1 MKRKGKWIWIGLGAM
16 AILLRWGLGNAP
28 QFIENYFSRG
38 LFVFIRKILD
48 AIRFIPIPLVYLLIL
63 FLAFALGRGI
73 YKLFKRDH
81 PLKRRFADALL
92 SLGASIGAII
102 FFFLFLWG
110 FNYARVPI
118 EQQQGLD
125 VQPLSKEELL
135 TALEEERDC
144 IIKLRAEIGSDSVAL
159 QQAQLPENL
168 EEKVQNNLRRVL
180 KELGYPYKFN
190 PKVQQLRPKG
200 VLLRFQTL
208 GVYFPWT
215 GECNLDGGL
224 HPLEVPHVIAHEL
237 AHGYGI
243 GDEGTCNYLAY
254 LACTT
259 SDDPILQYAGHFE
272 YYSTLAVNYRRYDR
286 EAYLQ
291 QLRALPPAIKA
302 DWNDIIR
309 THDQYPDIFPKL
321 RRATYDTYLKVQGIE
336 EGIKNYN
343 RVLMLVEAMKRK
355 RSMEKG

>member
-1 MKRKGKWIWIGLGAM
+1 MKKKWKWFWIGLGVGSM
-16 AILLRWGLGNAP
+16 LLRWGLGNAP
-28 QFIENYFSRG
+28 QFVENYFSRG
-38 LFVFIRKILD
+38 LFLFVRKILD
-48 AIRFIPIPLVYLLIL
+48 ALRFVPIPVVYLLL
-63 FLAFALGRGI
+63 LLLAYALGKGI
-73 YKLFKRDH
+73 YLLFKNNT
-81 PLKRRFADALL
+81 PLKERLGNALL

-118 EQQQGLD
+118 EQQQGLE
-125 VQPLSKEELL
+125 VQPLSKEELW

-144 IIKLRAEIGSDSVAL
+144 IIKLRAEIGKDSVAL
-159 QQAQLPENL
+159 LQEQLPDDL
-168 EEKVQNNLRRVL
+168 EQKVQTNLRRVL
-180 KELGYPYKFN
+180 KELGYPYRFN

-215 GECNLDGGL
+215 GECNLDAGL
-224 HPLEVPHVIAHEL
+224 HPLEKPHVMAHEL
-237 AHGYGI
+237 AHGYGF

-259 SDDPILQYAGHFE
+259 SNDPVLQYAGHFE
-272 YYSTLAVNYRRYDR
+272 YYSTLAINYRRYDR

-302 DWNDIIR
+302 DWNDIIL
-309 THDQYPDIFPKL
+309 THDLYPDIFPKL
-321 RRATYDTYLKVQGIE
+321 RRATYDAYLKVQGIE

-355 RSMEKG
+355 TK